1 MSARRTSRAGR
12 LAAALMVAVAFA
24 GAAPAAAPPAPAPEP
39 APVVTAPPPWV
50 AGYQPQTSEER
61 GLWLQADEAERQLKA
76 SNFVVRDPALNAYVK
91 SILCRTVGDDRCQAA
106 RIYIIR
112 TPYMNASMAPNGMM
126 QVWTG
131 LLLRVRDEAQLAAVL
146 GHEFGHFEHKDTLR
160 SFRSLRHKTDAM
172 AWLSFLPYG
181 VGLIASVGLV
191 GSQFAHDR
199 GMEREADLVGLSFM
213 TKGGYSP
220 RSAPLVWTQFRA
232 EQDATAVERNVR
244 SLKDKNGGFFATH
257 PNSAERVE
265 YLTHAAQGIPNPP
278 ERTGEAEYRAAMAN
292 WWAPLIDDQIK
303 LNDFGA
309 TEFLLAN
316 LARAS
321 GWTGELLYAR
331 GELYRARGRDGDF
344 QKAAGFY
351 REAIAS
357 GLPLPEARRGL
368 GLALLRSGASEEGRQ
383 MLKQYVQMKPDAVDR
398 SMMVM
403 MAGGE

>member
-1 MSARRTSRAGR
+1 VSARSHPRAGR
-12 LAAALMVAVAFA
+12 FAAILMAAAAFAAPVQAVA
-24 GAAPAAAPPAPAPEP
+24 PTSPVSAPP
-39 APVVTAPPPWV
+39 PVIGPPPPWV
-50 AGYQPQTSEER
+50 AGYQPQSSDER

-91 SILCRTVGDDRCQAA
+91 SVLCKTVGEDRCQAA

-146 GHEFGHFEHKDTLR
+146 GHEFGHFENKDTLR
-160 SFRSLRHKTDAM
+160 SFRSLRHKTNAM
-172 AWLSFLPYG
+172 TWLSFLPYG
-181 VGLIASVGLV
+181 VGLIASVGIV
-191 GSQFAHDR
+191 GSAYSYNRD
-199 GMEREADLVGLSFM
+199 MEREADIEGLSFM
-213 TKGGYSP
+213 SRGGYSP
-220 RSAPLVWTQFRA
+220 RSASAVWTQFRS

-244 SLKDKNGGFFATH
+244 SLKNKNGGFFATH

-278 ERTGEAEYRAAMAN
+278 ERTGEAEYRAAMAD
-292 WWAPLIDDQIK
+292 WWAPLIDDQVK

-309 TEFLLAN
+309 TEFLLAS
-316 LARAS
+316 LARGT

-331 GELYRARGRDGDF
+331 GELYRARGREGDF

-351 REAIAS
+351 REAIAAGS
-357 GLPLPEARRGL
+357 NLPEVRRGL
-368 GLALLRSGASEEGRQ
+368 GLALLRGGAAEEGRQ
-383 MLKQYVQMKPDAVDR
+383 MLRQYVQMKPDAVDR